1 MIQQIRIIDG
11 DGHIFEDGEGIARHF
26 PYSAAGGR
34 LRSGVFPLNSHI
46 QYSLTR
52 TPPGA
57 FATTP
62 DGRFQ
67 NPGPEGWLTFM
78 DQIGFDYAVLF
89 PTAGQRIGRIVDR
102 DYALGAARAYNDW
115 LAETYLRR
123 DSRFKGIALL
133 PMHDAEAAL
142 AELHHAYTELGMCGV
157 LFPATG
163 VHLNLGAKPY
173 WPVYAEAARLGCPIV
188 VHGGGH
194 WDLGMET
201 MNVSTGANA
210 IGHPMSLAIALA
222 EMILNNLFDHF
233 PGLRVAY
240 LEGGPLWFLMALER
254 LSRSYEAGIPINP
267 RGELLHLPEGQTVAD
282 YIRTLIQ
289 AGRLTVGIEG
299 GESDLAYAIKVAGE
313 QAFMFSSD
321 FPHEVNVQT
330 VRKEIGELREREEIS
345 EAAKQAV
352 LYGNAARFYKLDS
365 ASH

>member
-1 MIQQIRIIDG
+1 MTNQARVIDG
-11 DGHIFEDGEGIARHF
+11 DGHIFEDGEAISRHF
-26 PYSAAGGR
+26 PYSAAGAR

-57 FATTP
+57 FATNAE
-62 DGRFQ
+62 GRFQ
-67 NPGPEGWLTFM
+67 NPGPEGWIKFM
-78 DQIGFDYAVLF
+78 DEVGIDHAVLF

-102 DYALGAARAYNDW
+102 DYAAGAARAYNDW
-115 LAETYLRR
+115 LAETYLGR
-123 DSRFKGIALL
+123 DPRFKGIAIV

-142 AELHHAYTELGMCGV
+142 EELRHAYAELGMCAV

-222 EMILNNLFDHF
+222 EMVLNNLFDRF
-233 PGLRVAY
+233 TGLRVAY
-240 LEGGPLWFLMALER
+240 LEGGPLWFLMAIER
-254 LSRSYEAGIPINP
+254 LSRSYEAGTPINP

-282 YIRTLIQ
+282 YLRALIQ
-289 AGRLTVGIEG
+289 AGRLVVGIEG
-299 GESDLAYAIKVAGE
+299 GESDLAYAVKVAGE
-313 QAFMFSSD
+313 GAFMFSSD
-321 FPHEVNVQT
+321 FPHEVNVHT
-330 VRKEIGELREREEIS
+330 VKKEIRELCEREEINEGAR
-345 EAAKQAV
+345 EAI
-352 LYGNAARFYKLDS
+352 LRGNAARFYKL
-365 ASH
+365 APAAN

>member
-1 MIQQIRIIDG
+1 MNQQVQIIDG
-11 DGHIFEDGEGIARHF
+11 DGHIFEDGDGIARHF
-26 PYSAAGGR
+26 PFSAAGAR

-62 DGRFQ
+62 DGRFK
-67 NPGPEGWLTFM
+67 NPGPEGWIEFM
-78 DQIGFDYAVLF
+78 DQIEIGHAVLF

-102 DYALGAARAYNDW
+102 DYAVGAARAYNDW
-115 LAETYLRR
+115 LAETYLQR
-123 DSRFKGIALL
+123 DSRFKGIAIV
-133 PMHDAEAAL
+133 PMHDAEAAV
-142 AELHHAYTELGMCGV
+142 AELHHAYSELGMCGV

-222 EMILNNLFDHF
+222 EMVLNNLFDRYA
-233 PGLRVAY
+233 GLRVAY

-254 LSRSYEAGIPINP
+254 LSRSFEAGTPVNP
-267 RGELLHLPEGQTVAD
+267 RGELLSLPDERTVAD
-282 YIRTLIQ
+282 YIRALVQ
-289 AGRLTVGIEG
+289 AGRLVVGIEG
-299 GESDLAYAIKVAGE
+299 GETDLGYAIQVAGE

-321 FPHEVNVQT
+321 FPHEVNVHT
-330 VRKEIGELREREEIS
+330 VKKEIDELRENNGISDSAKRAILRDNAERFYRLREIS
-345 EAAKQAV
+345 
-352 LYGNAARFYKLDS
+352 N
-365 ASH
+365 

>member
-1 MIQQIRIIDG
+1 MNQPFKIIDG
-11 DGHIFEDGEGIARHF
+11 DGHIFEDEDGISRHF
-26 PYSAAGGR
+26 PFSADGAR

-52 TPPGA
+52 RPPGA

-62 DGRFQ
+62 EGRFK
-67 NPGPEGWLTFM
+67 NPGPEGWIEFM
-78 DQIGFDYAVLF
+78 EQVGIAQAVLF

-102 DYALGAARAYNDW
+102 DYAVGAARAYNDW

-123 DSRFKGIALL
+123 DSRFKGIAIV

-142 AELHHAYTELGMCGV
+142 EELEHAYVELGMCGV

-222 EMILNNLFDHF
+222 EMVLNNLFERYS
-233 PGLRVAY
+233 GLRVAY

-254 LSRSYEAGIPINP
+254 LSRSYEAGTPVNP
-267 RGELLHLPEGQTVAD
+267 RAELLRLPEGKSVAD
-282 YIRTLIQ
+282 YIRELVRSN
-289 AGRLTVGIEG
+289 RLVVGIEG

-313 QAFMFSSD
+313 QAFVFSSD
-321 FPHEVNVQT
+321 FPHEVNVHT
-330 VRKEIGELREREEIS
+330 VKKEIRELSEREEIS
-345 EAAKQAV
+345 EKAKEAI
-352 LYGNAARFYKLDS
+352 LRDNAARFYRLGA
-365 ASH
+365 ASN

>member
-1 MIQQIRIIDG
+1 MNQPVQIIDG
-11 DGHIFEDGEGIARHF
+11 DGHIFEDGDGIARHF
-26 PYSAAGGR
+26 PFSAAGGR

-52 TPPGA
+52 RPAGA

-62 DGRFQ
+62 DGRFE
-67 NPGPEGWLTFM
+67 NPGPEGWVEFM
-78 DQIGFDYAVLF
+78 DQVGISRAVLF

-102 DYALGAARAYNDW
+102 DYAVGAARAYNDW

-123 DSRFKGIALL
+123 DARFRGIALV
-133 PMHDAEAAL
+133 PMHDTEAAL
-142 AELHHAYTELGMCGV
+142 EELHHAYSELGMSAV

-222 EMILNNLFDHF
+222 EMVLNDLFNRY

-240 LEGGPLWFLMALER
+240 LEGGPMWFLMALER
-254 LSRSYEAGIPINP
+254 LSRSFEAGTPVNP
-267 RGELLHLPEGQTVAD
+267 RGELLSLPAGETVAD
-282 YIRTLIQ
+282 YIRELVE
-289 AGRLTVGIEG
+289 AGRLVVGIEG
-299 GESDLAYAIKVAGE
+299 GETDLAYAIRVAGDK
-313 QAFMFSSD
+313 AFMFSSD

-330 VRKEIGELREREEIS
+330 VKKEIHELCEREEIS
-345 EAAKQAV
+345 SAAKQAI
-352 LYGNAARFYKLDS
+352 LRDNAGRFYGF
-365 ASH
+365 AEIAN

>member
-1 MIQQIRIIDG
+1 MTQQQKIIDG
-11 DGHIFEDGEGIARHF
+11 DGHIFEDGEAIARHF

-52 TPPGA
+52 RPPGA

-67 NPGPEGWLTFM
+67 NPGPEGWIDFM
-78 DQIGFDYAVLF
+78 EQVGIDCAVLF

-102 DYALGAARAYNDW
+102 DYACGAARAYNNW
-115 LAETYLRR
+115 LAETYLGR
-123 DSRFKGIALL
+123 DSRFRGIALL

-142 AELHHAYTELGMCGV
+142 EELQHAYTELGMCGV

-173 WPVYAEAARLGCPIV
+173 WPVYAEAARLGCPVV

-194 WDLGMET
+194 WDLGMDT

-222 EMILNNLFDHF
+222 EMVLNNLFDHF

-254 LSRSYEAGIPINP
+254 LSRSYEAGTPVNP
-267 RGELLHLPEGQTVAD
+267 RGELLRLPEGQTVAD
-282 YIRTLIQ
+282 YIGALVQ
-289 AGRLTVGIEG
+289 AGRLVVGIEG
-299 GESDLAYAIKVAGE
+299 GETDLAYAIKVAGE

-321 FPHEVNVQT
+321 FPHEVNIQT
-330 VRKEIGELREREEIS
+330 VRKEIRELGEREGIS
-345 EAAKQAV
+345 NEAKHAI
-352 LYGNAARFYKLDS
+352 LCGNAARFYKVEP
-365 ASH
+365 ASS